1 MILFFLM
8 MTGVAAAQQSPVR
21 EWPSQQSS
29 QQSGTLDQGDD
40 PPMGAGGNCRL
51 NGERIPQGE
60 TQCLDVHGERF
71 IATCGRVLNNTS
83 WLMSDEPCGA

>member
-1 MILFFLM
+1 MVFLLLIM
-8 MTGVAAAQQSPVR
+8 SGANAQDAPAR
-21 EWPSQQSS
+21 EWPSQQS
-29 QQSGTLDQGDD
+29 GEVDRGDD
-40 PPMGAGGNCRL
+40 PAMGAGGSCRL
-51 NGERIPQGE
+51 NGDRIPQGE